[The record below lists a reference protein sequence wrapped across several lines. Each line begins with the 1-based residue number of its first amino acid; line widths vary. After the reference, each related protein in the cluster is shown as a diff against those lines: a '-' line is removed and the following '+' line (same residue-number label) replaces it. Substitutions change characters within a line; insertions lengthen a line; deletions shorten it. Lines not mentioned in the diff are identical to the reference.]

1 MISARSK
8 GPIVSNRG
16 MAMEESLGCRPGESS
31 LEESLLIVGHAG
43 LADPQSDNDQA
54 IKDTPRGGEWIGNA
68 GS

>member
-1 MISARSK
+1 
-8 GPIVSNRG
+8 
-16 MAMEESLGCRPGESS
+16 MEESLGCRLGESS

-43 LADPQSDNDQA
+43 LADLQSDNGQA